1 VIKLLKR
8 YSLLGIFVSAIL
20 SSISVVPV
28 TQTVSLVAGRY
39 MNPLLVGFVSA
50 LGNVV
55 GEIVFYSLGYTGKLL
70 VEDQAW
76 YDTVSGYMQK
86 IGFFAVVLVSAIPAP
101 AVNVVA
107 TIAGSVNY
115 PIVKYLLASFL
126 GNWLQFTLLAY
137 ISYATNY
144 IF

>member
-1 VIKLLKR
+1 MLMLPLRVIKLLKR

-55 GEIVFYSLGYTGKLL
+55 GEIVFYALGYTGKLL

-86 IGFFAVVLVSAIPAP
+86 IVSAIPAP